1 MLILAFLLWG
11 GATMLYAWP
20 LRAPGI
26 PPPLDMLLLDALP
39 ADGLGA
45 VMMVAGVTLYGLAL
59 AAFGHSWRMGID
71 RKTPG
76 ALVTHG
82 IFAWTRNPIYLSLD
96 LLVLGTFLIQGRLL
110 FLGLSLLIAG
120 LLHDQ
125 IRREERYLAEAY
137 GDAYRDYRARVGR
150 YFTLGG

>member
-1 MLILAFLLWG
+1 
-11 GATMLYAWP
+11 
-20 LRAPGI
+20 
-26 PPPLDMLLLDALP
+26 
-39 ADGLGA
+39 
-45 VMMVAGVTLYGLAL
+45 MVAGVALYGLAL

-96 LLVLGTFLIQGRLL
+96 LLVVGTFLIQGRLL
-110 FLGLSLLIAG
+110 FLALSLVIVG

-125 IRREERYLAEAY
+125 IRREERFLAEAY
-137 GDAYRDYRARVGR
+137 GDAYRDYRAWVGR
-150 YFTLGG
+150 YLTLTLRSRPVSG